1 MLSTP
6 PELSPDL
13 EWMLQSGQ
21 AKEEMLAEA
30 LIEEYYAPVFR
41 LALAVLDEPERARQA
56 ALETFGSALLE
67 AHRYDGKSGVRA
79 WLLRLA
85 LNTCQ
90 TYRGTKPTLKSELNP
105 SLERG
110 LPDSEILRS
119 TLQRLGVQYTKIDTL
134 LNDWT
139 QMRREDS
146 ELSPTER
153 RAVVDETVRDA
164 HWREARQRRFTY
176 LKELVLASV
185 AIALVGVIMW
195 GSNRLTAEVTP
206 LPPSNSTPTPTATSI
221 EQGGQIAS
229 NPTPIIAAVLAEPLN
244 LSSSPEEVEIRILN
258 ANQFWHTLWADFDLV
273 MYGPPGYV
281 GPPHAVRAQ
290 VWLSQPN
297 QTLLLTG
304 PVESNPDYHFN
315 GNDQGFFQATMDNL
329 LRWYYLSFDPHTVL
343 GAGIEDLTI
352 PFSDLKN
359 GAVKLQI
366 LGLDSIAGREALVV
380 DQINSRVETEARL
393 WVDVQTGVI
402 LRKRLFAKM
411 DMDTVVLDAFATRIS
426 YDVDF
431 PPETFASG
439 GASKF
444 KRFAQDATGEPD
456 TGEAKQPKNQ
466 IFAATEWAP
475 PANRRPFRS
484 YHPPPPGFDPSN
496 NHLTF
501 QFWHYFTSWEPKVN
515 GASKLAD
522 LFSNEYYLGSLGIS
536 DPFAVI
542 CERSPNGARLALA
555 QRGKNPG
562 REQSLLTWMD
572 LSDAKNVN
580 TLRLDLDLS
589 TFAFAPDNRRLAIF
603 GTGKPLGS
611 LSILNTDTGKLT
623 KLLNLAYVH
632 SLMWSPDGEFLA
644 LIGNWETAE
653 YDEEFMVIR
662 TSTGEVTYLSRYNN
676 HEQEIAAN
684 WPAMDWGKTFP
695 ERMGGLAAC
704 AEPPPQQ
711 MASNENFGAST
722 NHPDPPLSR

>member
-1 MLSTP
+1 MLNTP

-21 AKEEMLAEA
+21 AKGEMLAEA
-30 LIEEYYAPVFR
+30 LVEEYYAPVFR

-56 ALETFGSALLE
+56 ALGAFSSALLE
-67 AHRYDGKSGVRA
+67 AHRYEGKSGVRA

-105 SLERG
+105 SLESG
-110 LPDSEILRS
+110 LPDSEILRG
-119 TLQRLGVQYTKIDTL
+119 TLQRLGVQYAKIDRL

-139 QMRREDS
+139 QMRREDP

-153 RAVVDETVRDA
+153 RAVVDEIVRDA
-164 HWREARQRRFTY
+164 HWREAQQRRFTY
-176 LKELVLASV
+176 LKELVLVTV
-185 AIALVGVIMW
+185 AIALVGVMMW
-195 GSNRLTAEVTP
+195 GGNRLTAEVTP
-206 LPPSNSTPTPTATSI
+206 LPPSNSTPAPTATSI
-221 EQGGQIAS
+221 KQRGQIAS
-229 NPTPIIAAVLAEPLN
+229 NPTPIIAAVLPEPLN
-244 LSSSPEEVEIRILN
+244 LSSSPEEVENRILN
-258 ANQFWHTLWADFDLV
+258 AKQFWHTLWADFDLV
-273 MYGPPGYV
+273 LYGPPGYV

-304 PVESNPDYHFN
+304 PVDSNPDSHFS
-315 GNDQGFFQATMDNL
+315 GNDGGFFQVTMDNL
-329 LRWYYLSFDPHTVL
+329 LRWYYHSFDRHMVL
-343 GAGIEDLTI
+343 GAGIEHLTI

-359 GAVKLQI
+359 STVKFQI

-402 LRKRLFAKM
+402 LRKRLFAKT

-431 PPETFASG
+431 PAEIFASG
-439 GASKF
+439 SASKF
-444 KRFAQDATGEPD
+444 KRFAQDATGKPD

-466 IFAATEWAP
+466 IFAASEWAP

-484 YHPPPPGFDPSN
+484 YPPPPPGFDPSDN
-496 NHLTF
+496 QLTF

-515 GASKLAD
+515 GASSLAD
-522 LFSNEYYLGSLGIS
+522 VFSSEYYLGSLDIS
-536 DPFAVI
+536 DPFSVI
-542 CERSPNGARLALA
+542 CGRSPNGARLALA
-555 QRGKNPG
+555 QRGKDPG

-572 LSDAKNVN
+572 LLDAKNVN

-611 LSILNTDTGKLT
+611 LFILDTETGKLT
-623 KLLNLAYVH
+623 KVLNLASVH

-676 HEQEIAAN
+676 RGQEIASN
-684 WPAMDWGKTFP
+684 WPSMDGGKPFP
-695 ERMGGLAAC
+695 DWMGGLAAC
-704 AEPPPQQ
+704 ADPPPQQ
-711 MASNENFGAST
+711 MAINQSFGPSL
-722 NHPDPPLSR
+722 NQPDSPLSR